1 LKSKFAISSAL
12 SVVSSA
18 LLSEGISTSRL
29 KSQLSED
36 SSFGSSA
43 GISKSTVVSAASEAT
58 VSCSSF
64 PTLLKSKSHTASLFT
79 VDDSC
84 AAFEGVSNE
93 TSNDSH
99 SSFFSSPF
107 CSDVISEKSK
117 SKLSSVGLEILSNFS
132 RLSKTSCEPQNSGF
146 LASLA

>member
-1 LKSKFAISSAL
+1 MKSKFAISSAL

-64 PTLLKSKSHTASLFT
+64 PTLLKSKSHAAS
-79 VDDSC
+79 
-84 AAFEGVSNE
+84 
-93 TSNDSH
+93 
-99 SSFFSSPF
+99 
-107 CSDVISEKSK
+107 
-117 SKLSSVGLEILSNFS
+117 
-132 RLSKTSCEPQNSGF
+132 
-146 LASLA
+146 